1 MIWDA
6 PIIISQTLE
15 DRDYANYDSGL
26 QNNTHTHTNT
36 ALKTHSGTAGST
48 EILEKSCLREK
59 QHNAQGCNHGDT
71 VEDIKCECLHC
82 LCVGEHEQLLEI
94 QGMCWHAQNT
104 HFNRATHSLALPL
117 THIIPQPKAHS

>member
-1 MIWDA
+1 MQTMIQGYKT
-6 PIIISQTLE
+6 IHTH
-15 DRDYANYDSGL
+15 
-26 QNNTHTHTNT
+26 THTHTNT

-71 VEDIKCECLHC
+71 VEDS

-94 QGMCWHAQNT
+94 QGMC
-104 HFNRATHSLALPL
+104 
-117 THIIPQPKAHS
+117 